1 MIKEQIAEGD
11 GFIEAYNHFRDA
23 VDLEAEGIL
32 PELNHLVWYML
43 IGIPEVPADR
53 DSSPDAPSRAIEQRA
68 AILKAVF
75 VEVNRDRPDTF
86 LDEGLSLYDQAAKR
100 AKKLLETET
109 PAAEKPTEP

>member
-75 VEVNRDRPDTF
+75 VEVNRDQPDTF

-100 AKKLLETET
+100 AMKLLKEDAVEG
-109 PAAEKPTEP
+109 KPRTSP